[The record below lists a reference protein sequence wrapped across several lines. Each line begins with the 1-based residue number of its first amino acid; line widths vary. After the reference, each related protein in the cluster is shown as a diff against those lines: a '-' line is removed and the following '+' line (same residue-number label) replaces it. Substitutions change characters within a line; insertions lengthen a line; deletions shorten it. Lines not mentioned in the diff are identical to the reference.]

1 MTFSDFFDSLGDLE
15 WLAILAGTVAMFIV
29 GWLWYG
35 PLFGKRWAIGN
46 GVTNPG
52 GQMPGAS
59 VLVKGFVQT
68 FLINVGIAYFIPA
81 LHIVFQNEPSIE
93 TLIVSS
99 FVLSFFVIGA
109 AFYGS
114 VVYLKRSTTVWAI
127 DTGYYFVGIAAAAFV
142 QDLVA

>member
-35 PLFGKRWAIGN
+35 PLFGKKWGAAN
-46 GVTNPG
+46 GVSG
-52 GQMPGAS
+52 GSGVPEPA

-68 FLINVGIAYFIPA
+68 FAINIGIAYFIPL
-81 LHIVFQNEPSIE
+81 LHAAFQNDYTIE
-93 TLIVSS
+93 TALVSS

-109 AFYGS
+109 AAYAT
-114 VVYLKRSTTVWAI
+114 VVYLKKSMTVWSI
-127 DTGYYFVGIAAAAFV
+127 DTGYYLIGIAIAAYV

>member
-15 WLAILAGTVAMFIV
+15 WLAILVGTVAMFIV

-35 PLFGKRWAIGN
+35 PLFGKKWTAAHGIS
-46 GVTNPG
+46 G
-52 GQMPGAS
+52 GGGGAPEPA
-59 VLVKGFVQT
+59 VLIKGFVQT
-68 FLINVGIAYFIPA
+68 FAINIGIAYFIPA
-81 LHIVFQNEPSIE
+81 LHVAFQNEATLE

-109 AFYGS
+109 AFYAS
-114 VVYLKRSTTVWAI
+114 VVYLKKSLTVWGI
-127 DTGYYFVGIAAAAFV
+127 DTGYYFVGIAVAAYV